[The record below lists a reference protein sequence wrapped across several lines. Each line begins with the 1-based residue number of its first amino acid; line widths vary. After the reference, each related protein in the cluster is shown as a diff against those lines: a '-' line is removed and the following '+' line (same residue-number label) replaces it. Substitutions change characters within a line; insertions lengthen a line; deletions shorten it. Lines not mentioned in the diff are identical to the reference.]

1 MRRLGDKDLSTL
13 PLRILFHINEFR
25 NGGTETSLMS
35 WLRTLD
41 RRYFILCLVV
51 TYPTQ
56 ELEAWKTLAIP
67 ADVPVHVLAAS
78 ARMHA
83 LHQAYRAGAFGV
95 GAKLLYNL
103 LTYGVIRPL
112 IARRLRRLA
121 EAHDLACDYD
131 LSLRHIAGNTTVPW
145 FAVSHISLKA
155 RHAGKNAA
163 WVARRLRHSIG
174 ATRPSPR

>member
-1 MRRLGDKDLSTL
+1 MTKPQSQGKDHSMRRLGDKDLSTL

-41 RRYFILCLVV
+41 RRYFIPCRVV

-103 LTYGVIRPL
+103 LTYGVIVHSSRG
-112 IARRLRRLA
+112 AFGV
-121 EAHDLACDYD
+121 
-131 LSLRHIAGNTTVPW
+131 SLRHTIWPATTI
-145 FAVSHISLKA
+145 SRCGISLA
-155 RHAGKNAA
+155 IQQCRG
-163 WVARRLRHSIG
+163 LL
-174 ATRPSPR
+174 